1 LDISLNT
8 RSCMHFC
15 HFLFCLC
22 IF

>member
-15 HFLFCLC
+15 HFLFCLY